1 MLSPPCFPPRG
12 LPPTQLARVTGGT
25 GGAQRTPVARS
36 RPKRYRDCHRTG
48 EAERSGIE
56 YSAGAPG
63 LLQNLD
69 SSVRFRPAPLAFR
82 TTPDPA
88 EPLFEPRMR
97 NRDATAVV
105 AYPTQSMIIASVA
118 TTQNL
123 IVISYGDG
131 RKEHGTYP
139 PNGRFHVTFEG
150 ERDSRHSFVTPGPVY
165 SELTYYPLARVD
177 VPPDPPGL
185 TRPYG
190 GSGQTMTI
198 EPRGTLEIRS

>member
-1 MLSPPCFPPRG
+1 
-12 LPPTQLARVTGGT
+12 
-25 GGAQRTPVARS
+25 
-36 RPKRYRDCHRTG
+36 
-48 EAERSGIE
+48 
-56 YSAGAPG
+56 
-63 LLQNLD
+63 
-69 SSVRFRPAPLAFR
+69 
-82 TTPDPA
+82 
-88 EPLFEPRMR
+88 MR

-131 RKEHGTYP
+131 RTEHGAYP

-150 ERDSRHSFVTPGPVY
+150 ERDSRHSFVTPGPAY

-177 VPPDPPGL
+177 VPPDPTGF

-198 EPRGTLEIRS
+198 EPRGTLEISVLGRRATPEVIQQLRNDGASVQTFGGPRSDTTIVFRYLT